1 MKRLIIAVFVT
12 LFAVSVMAAPVNI
25 NSADAK
31 TISDALSGIGPKK
44 AEDIIKYRE
53 KEGPFKTPGD
63 LVKVPGIGEKTVQKN
78 IKDILI
84 SDAEA
89 PAAKQN
95 KN

>member
-1 MKRLIIAVFVT
+1 MSWRH
-12 LFAVSVMAAPVNI
+12 PVNI

-53 KEGPFKTPGD
+53 KEGPFKSAED
-63 LVKVPGIGEKTVQKN
+63 LAKVPGIGEKTVQKN

-89 PAAKQN
+89 PAAKQS

>member
-1 MKRLIIAVFVT
+1 MKRLIITVFVT
-12 LFAVSVMAAPVNI
+12 LFAVNVMAAPVNI

-53 KEGPFKTPGD
+53 KEGPFKAPED

-89 PAAKQN
+89 PAAKQT